1 MTQVKIYKKDVPINR
16 PCHLWAEQTLNL
28 TAQMAALTPK
38 YSGENIIRLKINID
52 TDRLLRR
59 INTATEKN
67 KWWGWINKNVNTTHS
82 ESDKI
87 RRPNEGIDYL
97 NRGSYYGG
105 WSIKQNPI
113 YCQSQ
118 GLTPEAAGMG
128 ELPSPISWFLFSSL
142 GSAVYQRL
150 EESQQMLPLTRIA
163 VEEGYKAVVD
173 RLLQFNIITAE
184 QAANIKLPQEEK
196 LSKFHKEKDSYYDTW
211 SFTEWTNS
219 ARESGIEDLTTNA
232 NCQVLRSRVAWQ
244 RGAFR
249 DYRVA
254 NKDYENSNDRWTWH
268 SDEPVVHN
276 TRLIIPVQTSS
287 AYALEVKGK
296 QPEVFETGYAY
307 TFNTNIVHRQ
317 LQVNNDSKLDRI
329 FIVLG
334 FNPWF
339 DWVPAEE
346 AWVSNQYYG
355 KVHPLDML
363 TEGLILPSLTFDKE
377 LV

>member
-1 MTQVKIYKKDVPINR
+1 MNQIIIYKRDVPINR
-16 PCHLWAEQTLNL
+16 PCHLWAEQTLQL
-28 TAQMAALTPK
+28 TAQMAKLTPK
-38 YSGENIIRLKINID
+38 YSGENIIRLKLNWD
-52 TDRLLRR
+52 TDKLLRQ
-59 INTATEKN
+59 INKATEKH
-67 KWWGWINKNVNTTHS
+67 KWWGWINKNINTHHI
-82 ESDKI
+82 ESNKV
-87 RRPNEGIDYL
+87 RRANEGIDYL

-105 WSIKQNPI
+105 WSIKQNPT
-113 YCQSQ
+113 YCRSQ

-142 GSAVYQRL
+142 GSDVYQKL

-163 VEEGYKAVVD
+163 VEEGYRAVID
-173 RLLQFNIITAE
+173 RLIQFNIITTD
-184 QAANIKLPQEEK
+184 QAAGIILPDDEK
-196 LSKFHKEKDSYYDTW
+196 LSEHHKEKDSYYDTW

-219 ARESGIEDLTTNA
+219 AVDSGIKALTTNS

-249 DYRVA
+249 DYRVQ

-276 TRLIIPVQTSS
+276 TRLIIPVQTSN
-287 AYALEVKGK
+287 AYAMEVKGK
-296 QPEVFETGYAY
+296 KPEVLETGYAY

-329 FIVLG
+329 FVILG

-339 DWVPAEE
+339 DWVPNEQ
-346 AWVSNQYYG
+346 AWVSNEYYG
-355 KVHPLDML
+355 KIHPLDML
-363 TEGLILPSLTFDKE
+363 TEGLILPTLKFDKE

>member
-28 TAQMAALTPK
+28 TSQMAALTPK

-59 INTATEKN
+59 INKATEKN
-67 KWWGWINKNVNTTHS
+67 KWWGWVNKNVNTTHR
-82 ESDKI
+82 ESNKI

-105 WSIKQNPI
+105 WSIKQNPA

-173 RLLQFNIITAE
+173 RLLQFNIITTE

-196 LSKFHKEKDSYYDTW
+196 LSEFHKEKDSYYDTW

-219 ARESGIEDLTTNA
+219 ARESGIEYLTTNA

-339 DWVPAEE
+339 DWVPAEQ

-355 KVHPLDML
+355 KMHPLDML